1 MPDNRRRSLAL
12 SILIPAALLGAIAAG
27 LALARG
33 GSPMAALP
41 PPAAI
46 PVETR
51 AVVLQDGFR
60 RQRTFSGRVQARRES
75 MLGFESAGRLED
87 VAVDEGARVEAGQ
100 LLATLD
106 TDRLRAQR
114 AERVAAKTEAEA
126 NLALAE
132 VTLKRLSGVV
142 DKGGVSQQGLDAAR
156 EAQRAARAALR
167 LAERRIGT
175 LDIELEKA
183 RLTAPFA
190 ATVVT
195 RMADE
200 GQVLDAGHP
209 VLTLQERSAPEFR
222 VGIAGPALDQLQTGA
237 LYTLTWRDRTL
248 KARLRALLPL
258 RAATARTVDALF
270 DPVEP
275 PPGMLPGDLV
285 TLALEQR
292 VEQRGSWLPLTALTE
307 GERGLWSLYLAE
319 TLPQTDAPLAATHR
333 IERRTVDVVHQE
345 TDRVFVRGALRDRD
359 RVVSTGLQRI
369 VPGQLVRLI
378 PEAVTV
384 AEVAHD

>member
-12 SILIPAALLGAIAAG
+12 STLIPAALLGAIAAG

-209 VLTLQERSAPEFR
+209 VLTLQERSAPELR